1 MTKNI
6 QEKEKEN
13 NDGNLPYQILYW
25 MKENKHTNIDSSLY
39 IILTQDKNVAVWIS
53 SGKEWIV

>member
-39 IILTQDKNVAVWIS
+39 IILT
-53 SGKEWIV
+53 